1 MMKKIIMATLTLIST
16 SALAHTGHVADES
29 LHSALH
35 SEHLMVLAAII
46 LTAYVAVVFGRK

>member
-1 MMKKIIMATLTLIST
+1 MKKIIMATLTLIST